1 MIAAAGERMFEIVPE
16 TGKMALKFAHETATE
31 LPQKAIDTGSEI
43 IDKGG
48 EIIEEGTD
56 IIREGVG
63 GVLNLIPGV
72 GSSRDDE

>member
-1 MIAAAGERMFEIVPE
+1 MFDLVPE
-16 TGKMALKFAHETATE
+16 TGKMALKFAHEAAAE
-31 LPQKAIDTGSEI
+31 LPQTAIDAGSEI
-43 IDKGG
+43 LDKGS
-48 EIIEEGTD
+48 ELIEEGTD